1 MSTAQQRERSDTHK
15 MTRGLCEH
23 MSQSPSAACTR
34 KNDSWK
40 RESDVLPGGLWNT
53 ALATKNGPEA
63 SEVLRLQRK

>member
-1 MSTAQQRERSDTHK
+1 VLRAPE
-15 MTRGLCEH
+15 
-23 MSQSPSAACTR
+23 